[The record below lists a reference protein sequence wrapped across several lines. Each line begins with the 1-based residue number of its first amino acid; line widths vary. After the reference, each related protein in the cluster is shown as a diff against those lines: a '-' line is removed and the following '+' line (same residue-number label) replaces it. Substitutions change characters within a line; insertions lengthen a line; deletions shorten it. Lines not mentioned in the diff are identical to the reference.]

1 LAQIEKSLKL
11 VKCFLGY
18 LSIQLR
24 KRKVLYLLRKT
35 KMREKKIFK
44 KRREKKKKTKHG
56 RYFYKKI
63 LMKYQVDYVFD

>member
-1 LAQIEKSLKL
+1 
-11 VKCFLGY
+11 
-18 LSIQLR
+18 
-24 KRKVLYLLRKT
+24 
-35 KMREKKIFK
+35 MREKKIFK